1 MNILEKIIE
10 TKKTEVAKR
19 KKAVPVKQLRQ
30 MPGYSRKCNSLKDSL
45 LKPGSSGIIAE
56 FKQKSPSKGVINSDV
71 KAEIV
76 TKAYTEAGAA
86 GLSVLTDFEY
96 FGGTM
101 EDLVKARQANPD
113 IPILRKDFIIDS
125 YQIEEAKTFGADVI
139 LLIAACLEKKQAET
153 LAEKARNLGMEVLM
167 EIHDGKELKM
177 LNRFVDLAGV
187 NNRNLKTFEVD
198 VETSVS
204 LSEQIPGKFVKI
216 SESGLKDA
224 ETIRYLK
231 KNGFSGFL
239 IGETFMKTKNPG
251 DELKKLISEL

>member
-1 MNILEKIIE
+1 
-10 TKKTEVAKR
+10 
-19 KKAVPVKQLRQ
+19 
-30 MPGYSRKCNSLKDSL
+30 
-45 LKPGSSGIIAE
+45 
-56 FKQKSPSKGVINSDV
+56 
-71 KAEIV
+71 
-76 TKAYTEAGAA
+76 
-86 GLSVLTDFEY
+86 
-96 FGGTM
+96 
-101 EDLVKARQANPD
+101 
-113 IPILRKDFIIDS
+113 
-125 YQIEEAKTFGADVI
+125 
-139 LLIAACLEKKQAET
+139 
-153 LAEKARNLGMEVLM
+153 
-167 EIHDGKELKM
+167 M